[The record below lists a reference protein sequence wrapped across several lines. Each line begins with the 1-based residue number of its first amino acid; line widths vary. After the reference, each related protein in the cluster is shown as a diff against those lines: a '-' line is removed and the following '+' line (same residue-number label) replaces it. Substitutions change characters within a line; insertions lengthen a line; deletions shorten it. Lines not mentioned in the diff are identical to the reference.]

1 MLCIASVLGMVP
13 TVAWADDPPAYEPVY
28 MPKCDVYTLK
38 SGAEIC
44 GFEASVWFGKVLTVD
59 ADLVHEKKQLK
70 NEKARSAELAKQV
83 AILQVNLSLHDET
96 RKLLMERDA
105 LTTKQLIE
113 VDKKY
118 QEERVKPRCGNPLA
132 WTAAAVATAI
142 LAGFVIKDFA
152 D

>member
-1 MLCIASVLGMVP
+1 
-13 TVAWADDPPAYEPVY
+13 

-59 ADLVHEKKQLK
+59 AQLVHEKKQLK

-83 AILQVNLSLHDET
+83 EILQVNMGLHGET
-96 RKLLMERDA
+96 RKLLVERDA
-105 LTTKQLIE
+105 LITKQLIDL
-113 VDKKY
+113 DKKY
-118 QEERVKPRCGNPLA
+118 QEERVKPRWGNPLA